1 MSRKGN
7 ESEFLE
13 HIFGRGE
20 NHQKK
25 QQVGWQTRD
34 HLQEKPAFLC
44 AYATVTGNRF
54 GVSVDHWVL
63 ELEDEFSAVTG
74 SGVRLCLAI
83 RLPVKWG

>member
-13 HIFGRGE
+13 HIFGRGDYC
-20 NHQKK
+20 QKK
-25 QQVGWQTRD
+25 VSSRASG

-44 AYATVTGNRF
+44 AYAAVTGNRF